1 MTGAALCGDCQR
13 QPPSFA
19 HTICALDYAF
29 PWDRLISHF
38 KFHAMIE
45 LARPLTDRLL
55 SAVLASTRAPPE
67 LLIPVPLSD
76 ARLAERGFNQAWE
89 VTRRL
94 GASLSIPANARA
106 LGRVLDTPQQAQLT
120 RAQRLANLR
129 AAFVVPAAQQ
139 ARLRG
144 RHLALIDDV
153 LTTGATAE
161 EATQALL
168 RAGAAS
174 VALWVLARTPAQ

>member
-1 MTGAALCGDCQR
+1 MV
-13 QPPSFA
+13 
-19 HTICALDYAF
+19 
-29 PWDRLISHF
+29 
-38 KFHAMIE
+38 E
-45 LARPLTDRLL
+45 LAKPLSNILL
-55 SAVLASTRAPPE
+55 GAVLASTRARPD

-94 GASLSIPANARA
+94 GTSLGIPVSSR
-106 LGRVLDTPQQAQLT
+106 GITRVLDTPQQAQLT

-139 ARLRG
+139 AQLRG